1 MTLSRAGR
9 ALPRLGGAQQK
20 ERERGVTTPDPGVY
34 ISTAQMYQEV
44 RDLAQTVGRIES
56 NVDSLLDGAK
66 DIRGDL
72 QDHELRIRTLER
84 VRWPMP
90 TIGVLAGVAGA
101 TTGAIALFARRTTR
115 PHAPRRHE

>member
-1 MTLSRAGR
+1 MTM
-9 ALPRLGGAQQK
+9 
-20 ERERGVTTPDPGVY
+20 PDTGVY

-56 NVDSLLDGAK
+56 KVDSFLDEAK

-84 VRWPMP
+84 ARWPMP
-90 TIGVLAGVAGA
+90 TIGVLAGLAGA
-101 TTGAIALFARRTTR
+101 ATGAVALFAR
-115 PHAPRRHE
+115 

>member
-1 MTLSRAGR
+1 M
-9 ALPRLGGAQQK
+9 
-20 ERERGVTTPDPGVY
+20 TTPDPGVY

-66 DIRGDL
+66 DIRDDL

-101 TTGAIALFARRTTR
+101 ATGAIALFAR
-115 PHAPRRHE
+115 

>member
-1 MTLSRAGR
+1 
-9 ALPRLGGAQQK
+9 
-20 ERERGVTTPDPGVY
+20 VTTPDPGVY

-56 NVDSLLDGAK
+56 KVDSFLDEAK

-84 VRWPMP
+84 ARWPMP

-101 TTGAIALFARRTTR
+101 ATGALALFTR
-115 PHAPRRHE
+115 

>member
-1 MTLSRAGR
+1 MTSAS
-9 ALPRLGGAQQK
+9 
-20 ERERGVTTPDPGVY
+20 DPGVY

-56 NVDSLLDGAK
+56 KVDGFLDETK

-84 VRWPMP
+84 ARWPMP

-101 TTGAIALFARRTTR
+101 ATGAIALFAR
-115 PHAPRRHE
+115 

>member
-1 MTLSRAGR
+1 MTG
-9 ALPRLGGAQQK
+9 
-20 ERERGVTTPDPGVY
+20 PDPGVY
-34 ISTAQMYQEV
+34 ISSAQMYQEV

-56 NVDSLLDGAK
+56 KVDGFLDETK

-84 VRWPMP
+84 ARWPMP

-101 TTGAIALFARRTTR
+101 ATGAIALFAR
-115 PHAPRRHE
+115 

>member
-1 MTLSRAGR
+1 MS
-9 ALPRLGGAQQK
+9 
-20 ERERGVTTPDPGVY
+20 TPDPGVY

-56 NVDSLLDGAK
+56 KVDSFLDEAK
-66 DIRGDL
+66 DIRSDV

-84 VRWPMP
+84 ARWPLP

-101 TTGAIALFARRTTR
+101 ATGAMALFTR
-115 PHAPRRHE
+115 